1 MSLPPG
7 PLQAAVDRSLAAAR
21 QGGQAAAA
29 RQLGARGW
37 HAPAKK
43 AQPARD
49 EKAQPAVDLCDS
61 SDSEVEVLDASS
73 VLREAAARAGNAEA
87 RAAGLEAR
95 ADTERE
101 ARAGAEARAKG
112 MEAERDAA
120 REAAAKLRGQLGRIA
135 ARAAEAS
142 AEALGEERAAS
153 AAALEAAGRREAE
166 LEAALG
172 RKAAGDGTCVV
183 CMENARAV
191 VFRPCRHLSCCAECA
206 AGLTECPHCRTPIED
221 RENIFNL

>member
-1 MSLPPG
+1 
-7 PLQAAVDRSLAAAR
+7 V
-21 QGGQAAAA
+21 
-29 RQLGARGW
+29 
-37 HAPAKK
+37 
-43 AQPARD
+43 
-49 EKAQPAVDLCDS
+49 
-61 SDSEVEVLDASS
+61 
-73 VLREAAARAGNAEA
+73 REAAARAGSA
-87 RAAGLEAR
+87 EAR

-120 REAAAKLRGQLGRIA
+120 REAAAKLRGQLGQIA

-142 AEALGEERAAS
+142 KAA
-153 AAALEAAGRREAE
+153 EAAGRREAE

-172 RKAAGDGTCVV
+172 RKAAGDGTCAV